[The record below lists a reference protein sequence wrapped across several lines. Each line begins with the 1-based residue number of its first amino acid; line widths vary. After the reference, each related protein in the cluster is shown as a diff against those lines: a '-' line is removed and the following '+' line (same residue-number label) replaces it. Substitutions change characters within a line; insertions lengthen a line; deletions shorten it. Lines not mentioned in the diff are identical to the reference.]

1 MLTHDGRIQGI
12 IVWVYS
18 LFSKKRYHGYD
29 DMIDKTTMT
38 EDIEDPNFAIPA
50 SIDALASSRVRPSP
64 FTVMTDKIGMFSSK
78 FHGGFQLFSI
88 ILVEWDIIQ
97 NVRQYLAAFW
107 VLCNL
112 NLRHDHPH
120 QFPPD
125 SSQRYLEPMSFKLV
139 LHICFKHSSFTIRGH
154 SLTFVDSFY

>member
-1 MLTHDGRIQGI
+1 MKISIDIKDDIFISHLVEIKQLNNLYTVDNSSDANTRRSDSGHHCLSLLAIQQETLR
-12 IVWVYS
+12 W
-18 LFSKKRYHGYD
+18 YHGYD
-29 DMIDKTTMT
+29 DMIDITTMT

-64 FTVMTDKIGMFSSK
+64 FTVLTDKIGMFSSK

-88 ILVEWDIIQ
+88 ILVEWDIIE

-125 SSQRYLEPMSFKLV
+125 SS
-139 LHICFKHSSFTIRGH
+139 
-154 SLTFVDSFY
+154 